1 MKGNKDKV
9 ITDKDKSKYAN
20 SKEGNKNLGKNLF
33 NEKEN
38 QIIEMFS
45 DKTIEDICNEILDK
59 KHGNGKDRKLKL
71 GIMYNIVQNKVNF
84 ELECAK
90 RYEFKE
96 KHIEILANRVIE
108 GEFDNNMKRKRNLEQ
123 LGVDFRRVQNRVNE
137 ILGCMRRYNLNILYI
152 DDYIKKL
159 YAKEITDDK
168 VKKDV
173 GILLYNYIKNK
184 VNELND
190 DNTRNIITK
199 ECIDIL
205 AENTI
210 LLEFSVDEERKK
222 KLGELYPF
230 VQNRVNEKLG
240 KDERFD
246 TSKKPNYLFL
256 D

>member
-1 MKGNKDKV
+1 MKENKNKV
-9 ITDKDKSKYAN
+9 ITDQDKSKYAN
-20 SKEGNKNLGKNLF
+20 SKECNKNLGKNLF

-38 QIIEMFS
+38 QIIQMFS

-59 KHGNGKDRKLKL
+59 KHGNGIDRKLKL
-71 GIMYNIVQNKVNF
+71 GIMYNIVQNKVNY
-84 ELECAK
+84 ELDCAK
-90 RYEFKE
+90 RYEFNE

-108 GEFDNNMKRKRNLEQ
+108 GEFDNNMIRKRNLEQ

-137 ILGCMRRYNLNILYI
+137 ILDSKRRYNLNILYI
-152 DDYIKKL
+152 EDYIKKL

-173 GILLYNYIKNK
+173 GILLYNFIKNK
-184 VNELND
+184 VNELNG
-190 DNTRNIITK
+190 DNIRNIITK

-230 VQNRVNEKLG
+230 VQNVVNEKLG
-240 KDERFD
+240 KDERFG